1 MTPVSPRLL
10 PSDSGPDGAVSFVD
24 TPEGLLRLLREMKEA
39 GRVAVD
45 IESNGMF
52 AYHPLVCTVQLAWET
67 KEGSTRVAVVDTLA
81 VPLASLSE
89 LLGNPRVL
97 KVIHDLAFDARM
109 LRAEGVPLRSVRD
122 TSVAATYL
130 AKPGTGLASLLAAEL
145 DVHVS
150 KEMQNSDWARRP
162 LSDESLA
169 YLAGD
174 VSHLL
179 QLDALLARQVR
190 EAGIADEVATE
201 TAYRLV
207 DALEAPPE
215 PEAPH
220 IRIRGAEK
228 LNEVGWR
235 VIEAIARTR
244 EELARD
250 KNLPPQRILGDR
262 LLVAMAER
270 PPQSD
275 RELLRIGL
283 VKRLTDDERAALLA
297 SITTAV
303 AETRARPGSTQRPP
317 RPAPMP
323 AGLLAMRKSVEKRLQ
338 TWRRAEAER
347 RRVHEQVVLPTHC
360 IRWIVS
366 QSPTTEERIASL
378 PGLGPARATRYAK
391 RLAEL
396 TAES

>member
-1 MTPVSPRLL
+1 MTSVSQQPTSIQVL
-10 PSDSGPDGAVSFVD
+10 PAPVSFVD
-24 TPEGLLRLLREMKEA
+24 TPEGLLGLLREMKEA

-52 AYHPLVCTVQLAWET
+52 AYHPVVCTVQLAWET
-67 KEGSTRVAVVDTLA
+67 KEANTRVAVVDTLA
-81 VPLASLSE
+81 VPLVSLSE
-89 LLGNPRVL
+89 LLGNMRVL

-109 LRAEGVPLRSVRD
+109 LRAEGVTLRSVRD

-162 LSDESLA
+162 LSDESLG

-190 EAGIADEVATE
+190 EAGIVDEVATE

-228 LNEVGWR
+228 LSEVGWR

-262 LLVAMAER
+262 LLVTMAER
-270 PPQSD
+270 PPQSE

-283 VKRLTDDERAALLA
+283 VKRLRDEERAELLA
-297 SITTAV
+297 SITAAV
-303 AETRARPGSTQRPP
+303 AQTHGPPGSAPRPP

-323 AGLLAMRKSVEKRLQ
+323 AGLLAMRKSLEKRLQ

-366 QSPTTEERIASL
+366 QSPNTEERIASM
-378 PGLGPARATRYAK
+378 PGLGPARAERYAK

-396 TAES
+396 TVES

>member
-1 MTPVSPRLL
+1 MTSVSQQPTSIQVPPAPV
-10 PSDSGPDGAVSFVD
+10 AFVD
-24 TPEGLLRLLREMKEA
+24 TPERMVRLLQEMNEA

-52 AYHPLVCTVQLAWET
+52 AYHPQVCTVQLAWET
-67 KEGSTRVAVVDTLA
+67 KEGSTRVAVVDTLT
-81 VPLASLSE
+81 VPLVSLSE

-162 LSDESLA
+162 LSEESLG

-220 IRIRGAEK
+220 VRIRGVEK
-228 LNEVGWR
+228 LSEVGWR

-244 EELARD
+244 EDLARD
-250 KNLPPQRILGDR
+250 KNLPPQRVLGDR
-262 LLVAMAER
+262 LLLAMAER
-270 PPQSD
+270 PPQSE

-283 VKRLTDDERAALLA
+283 VKRLKDDERVALLA
-297 SITTAV
+297 SITTAI
-303 AETRARPGSTQRPP
+303 AETRARPGSTPRPA

-378 PGLGPARATRYAK
+378 PGLGPARAERYAK

-396 TAES
+396 VAES

>member
-1 MTPVSPRLL
+1 MNPVSSRLL
-10 PSDSGPDGAVSFVD
+10 ASDSGPDGAVSFVD
-24 TPEGLLRLLREMKEA
+24 SSTRLQSLLQALKEA

-52 AYHPLVCTVQLAWET
+52 AYRPVVCTVQIAWET
-67 KEGSTRVAVVDTLA
+67 SDGGTRVAVVDTLA
-81 VPLASLSE
+81 VSVASLST
-89 LLGNPRVL
+89 LLGDPRTL
-97 KVIHDLAFDARM
+97 KVVHDLAFDARM
-109 LRAEGVPLRSVRD
+109 LRAEGVALRSVRD

-145 DVHVS
+145 GVHVG

-174 VSHLL
+174 VRHLL
-179 QLDALLARQVR
+179 RLDRLLTGQVC

-207 DALEAPPE
+207 DALEPPPE

-220 IRIRGAEK
+220 VRIRGAEK
-228 LNEVGWR
+228 LSETGWR

-250 KNLPPQRILGDR
+250 KNLPPQMVLGDR
-262 LLVAMAER
+262 LVVAMAER
-270 PPQSD
+270 PPQTERD
-275 RELLRIGL
+275 LLRFGP
-283 VKRLTDDERAALLA
+283 VKRLSGEERAAVLL
-297 SITTAV
+297 SITTAMGN
-303 AETRARPGSTQRPP
+303 RPGSTPRPP
-317 RPAPMP
+317 RPAPLP
-323 AGLLAMRKSVEKRLQ
+323 AGLLARRKTVEKRLQ

-366 QSPTTEERIASL
+366 QSPATADQMASV
-378 PGLGPARATRYAK
+378 PGLGMSRAERYAQ

-396 TAES
+396 VAES